1 MATTQASFC
10 GCTGTPTVTLPPCL
24 SRFASVV
31 LFPPSALQSTV
42 DPMVDVAV
50 SSSSSTSYSAAN
62 VAAAAAAAAAVRSAH
77 NFNKVGPCD
86 LQAASKKI

>member
-1 MATTQASFC
+1 
-10 GCTGTPTVTLPPCL
+10 
-24 SRFASVV
+24 
-31 LFPPSALQSTV
+31 
-42 DPMVDVAV
+42 MVDVAV

-62 VAAAAAAAAAVRSAH
+62 VAAAAAVRSAH

>member
-1 MATTQASFC
+1 M
-10 GCTGTPTVTLPPCL
+10 
-24 SRFASVV
+24 

-62 VAAAAAAAAAVRSAH
+62 VAAAAAAAAVRSAH

-86 LQAASKKI
+86 LQAASKKIWYVHIIIRCAAESNQDR

>member
-1 MATTQASFC
+1 M
-10 GCTGTPTVTLPPCL
+10 
-24 SRFASVV
+24 
-31 LFPPSALQSTV
+31 LQSTV

-86 LQAASKKI
+86 LQAASKKIWYVHIIIRCAAESNQDR

>member
-1 MATTQASFC
+1 M
-10 GCTGTPTVTLPPCL
+10 
-24 SRFASVV
+24 

-86 LQAASKKI
+86 LQAASKKIWYVHIIIRCAAESNQDR